1 LSPRSH
7 WRARRGPST
16 RGGAAVRPSRA
27 ELATAEDFLAALAA
41 ARRVLDSTE
50 LRVEAVAAGIAQGAL
65 WAAVARRGGVPGW
78 QSAAPWAER
87 AL

>member
-1 LSPRSH
+1 VAYRNAHASTSALELA
-7 WRARRGPST
+7 RA
-16 RGGAAVRPSRA
+16 AMRPSRA

-41 ARRVLDSTE
+41 TGRVLDSTE

-65 WAAVARRGGVPGW
+65 WAAVARRGGVLGW
-78 QSAAPWAER
+78 QSATPWAER